1 MPHAIGAKRIGREI
15 ALLLACAAVS
25 CCLASPADA
34 LVTHAKGCSGR
45 TLLSCSEKLAD
56 YNDSVTWTF
65 SFARDFELFETR
77 IPVGLHNPAL
87 AQFWR
92 FESASA
98 AARALFEFEIGNQD
112 VDSDFE
118 VAVTRPVLRVT
129 TVKPTGVVD
138 RTLATALNR
147 LMETE
152 AQEVANLGAAALALD
167 RATDAQVEGNRPD
180 WVAWQESSAAG
191 FALGAGRAIGRV
203 VTAERSVTRLFAERR
218 LRFGV
223 GSADLTAAQRTVRK
237 HGLARRL
244 MQTMQS
250 LGMTEV
256 LIAYAQSEFLK
267 GNFGPQTF
275 SLAGE
280 LSAQSV
286 TSTERAF
293 GSALRHFAARIP
305 RVRRPPA

>member
-1 MPHAIGAKRIGREI
+1 MPHAIGGTSIGRGI
-15 ALLLACAAVS
+15 ALLLACAAAS
-25 CCLASPADA
+25 CCLASRADA
-34 LVTHAKGCSGR
+34 LATHATGCAGR
-45 TLLSCSEKLAD
+45 TLLSCSEKLAAYD
-56 YNDSVTWTF
+56 DSVTGTF

-77 IPVGLHNPAL
+77 IPVGLHKPAL

-92 FESASA
+92 FEAASA
-98 AARALFEFEIGNQD
+98 AARALLEFELGNQD
-112 VDSDFE
+112 VDPDFE
-118 VAVTRPVLRVT
+118 VAVTRPALRVT
-129 TVKPTGVVD
+129 TVKPAGVVD
-138 RTLATALNR
+138 RTLAAALNR
-147 LMETE
+147 LMESE
-152 AQEVANLGAAALALD
+152 AQEVANLEAAALALD
-167 RATDAQVEGNRPD
+167 RATDAEVEGNRPD
-180 WVAWQESSAAG
+180 WIAWQESAAAG
-191 FALGAGRAIGRV
+191 FALGAAGAIGRV
-203 VTAERSVTRLFAERR
+203 VTAERSVTRLFVARR

-223 GSADLTAAQRTVRK
+223 GSADLAAAQRTVRK

-244 MQTMQS
+244 VQTMQS
-250 LGMTEV
+250 LGVTAV
-256 LIAYAQSEFLK
+256 LIAYAQTEFLK

>member
-1 MPHAIGAKRIGREI
+1 MPHAIGATRIGRVT
-15 ALLLACAAVS
+15 ALLLACAAAS
-25 CCLASPADA
+25 CCLASQADA
-34 LVTHAKGCSGR
+34 LGTHATGCSGR

-56 YNDSVTWTF
+56 YNDSVSWTL

-92 FESASA
+92 FEAATA

-118 VAVTRPVLRVT
+118 LAVTRPALRAP
-129 TVKPTGVVD
+129 TVKPGGVVD

-147 LMETE
+147 LMKAE
-152 AQEVANLGAAALALD
+152 AQEVANLEAAGLALD

-180 WVAWQESSAAG
+180 WVAWQESAAAG
-191 FALGAGRAIGRV
+191 FALGAAGAIGRV
-203 VTAERSVTRLFAERR
+203 VTAERSVTRLFEARR

-223 GSADLTAAQRTVRK
+223 GSADLAAAQRTVRK

-244 MQTMQS
+244 VQAMQS
-250 LGMTEV
+250 LGVTEV

-267 GNFGPQTF
+267 GNFGPATF

-280 LSAQSV
+280 LSAQPVISA
-286 TSTERAF
+286 ERAF

-305 RVRRPPA
+305 HVRRPPA